1 MGGGWNLRK
10 CAAMCFEVLSSTLMG
25 EFVQALLPLV
35 QERINYSE
43 KQQKQADQQHPDW
56 KIEESC
62 VLCLGKIAKGCGDQL
77 SSLFDSILPILTKKL
92 SHPSPHL
99 RAISCWSLGAY
110 SPWICLYDS
119 YFPPI
124 LEAIL
129 EKVHD
134 EDARVK
140 VAGCAALAE
149 LVDNADDKL
158 DTFFFP
164 ILNCLMMGLGKYP
177 AALLSKLYDPLTS
190 LFENLGEGGGGGEGG
205 RLVGEMLPMLLGKLG
220 GFDDDDVSEL
230 SPLFGCL
237 AAVISHDS
245 LGQALKEKNIGQPL
259 FEKSIRF
266 GRRREKRGKMEVI
279 CWFCL
284 VWCF

>member
-1 MGGGWNLRK
+1 
-10 CAAMCFEVLSSTLMG
+10 MCFEDLATALG
-25 EFVQALLPLV
+25 TEFVQALLPLV
-35 QERINYSE
+35 QKRINYSE
-43 KQQKQADQQHPDW
+43 SKQEGQGQEGQQQFPDW

-62 VLCLGKIAKGCGDQL
+62 VLCLGKIAQGCGDQL
-77 SSLFDSILPILTKKL
+77 TPLFDSILPILSNKL

-99 RAISCWSLGAY
+99 RSISCWALGAY

-140 VAGCAALAE
+140 VAGCAALGE
-149 LVDNADDKL
+149 LLDNCMGDKL
-158 DTFFFP
+158 DSFFFP

-177 AALLSKLYDPLTS
+177 AGLLPKLYDPLTS
-190 LFENLGEGGGGGEGG
+190 LFENLGEGGGEGE
-205 RLVGEMLPMLLGKLG
+205 RLVGELLPLLLGKLG
-220 GFDDDDVSEL
+220 ELEDEDVGDL

-237 AAVISHDS
+237 AAVISHES
-245 LGQALKEKNIGQPL
+245 LGKTLKEKNIGQPL

-266 GRRREKRGKMEVI
+266 VFCGCCYC
-279 CWFCL
+279 CWSDRL
-284 VWCF
+284 